1 MSSTEIDW
9 QGIGAALVAPF
20 PSEGIE
26 WRPQGKT
33 GAGKRGQLLPYI
45 DARDVQDRLGAVG
58 GCGGWAF
65 ALTPIAVEGGA
76 TVYGPMG
83 QTAYNVWLEEERRRI
98 PLGDWLQER
107 YGQYQGYCLGC
118 GEHRRRSQCREVR
131 PEGYPLS
138 LAVWVCLTC
147 GEMID
152 ELP

>member
-1 MSSTEIDW
+1 MTDPEYEEAAQEVAAIPRDHLPD
-9 QGIGAALVAPF
+9 GAARAYLIAEALAGRVA
-20 PSEGIE
+20 
-26 WRPQGKT
+26 
-33 GAGKRGQLLPYI
+33 
-45 DARDVQDRLGAVG
+45 
-58 GCGGWAF
+58 
-65 ALTPIAVEGGA
+65 
-76 TVYGPMG
+76 VYTPMG

-147 GEMID
+147 
-152 ELP
+152 